1 MSIWQSGLDSP
12 MKASM
17 IARQLAPNWRVLC
30 ASPDYLAR
38 YGEPQTP
45 ADLVDHKFIVLVT
58 SAGPLN
64 TFHFVVDGQEW
75 NHTVPMSQA
84 WETS

>member
-1 MSIWQSGLDSP
+1 MSIRFST
-12 MKASM
+12 
-17 IARQLAPNWRVLC
+17 NWRVLC

-45 ADLVDHKFIVLVT
+45 ADLDNHKLIVLMT

-64 TFHFVVDGQEW
+64 TFHFGVDGQ
-75 NHTVPMSQA
+75 VI
-84 WETS
+84 